1 MSSTPVSAIPRA
13 FEFPRPTRA
22 WALPLGLALYV
33 LWVTL
38 TWRFPDRGGVPF
50 PLVWGLAVGGTLWA
64 WQRLRGSMGA
74 LEATAIVVV
83 TAMLLTDAT
92 VLWTQGLRDLVLYL
106 KAGERFL
113 AGAPVYT
120 DHVLTARPADLSEYP
135 FLYPPLTLPLFGLLS
150 VMPLPLTAAL
160 WTGASVAAVLVG
172 FRLIGIDWR
181 WSLLL
186 LAWPPVLQGLWVGN
200 VALLLFLL
208 FAAAPRLPSGLVA
221 SVAFKLYSAIGV
233 LWLVRE
239 RRWSELAAGV
249 AIVVAVA
256 AITAPLVPAGL
267 WVDWVR
273 GLAFYQESQAVLPD
287 YLYGLGLGRWLPL
300 ALVAIVGL
308 AVIVLAVRGRSPRER
323 LARLGMATIVAS
335 PSLFAHGF
343 LVGVPSFLGLRTGL
357 VWLVLGITACSP
369 GLAWWLAP
377 LLAVAA
383 WVAPGL
389 RRLPDPDPWHPL
401 GSFEG
406 PWPDAALL
414 DRPAPDGSIR
424 ERRTGPSRSV
434 PRRTCRSRST
444 RSPGP

>member
-1 MSSTPVSAIPRA
+1 
-13 FEFPRPTRA
+13 
-22 WALPLGLALYV
+22 
-33 LWVTL
+33 
-38 TWRFPDRGGVPF
+38 
-50 PLVWGLAVGGTLWA
+50 
-64 WQRLRGSMGA
+64 
-74 LEATAIVVV
+74 
-83 TAMLLTDAT
+83 
-92 VLWTQGLRDLVLYL
+92 
-106 KAGERFL
+106 
-113 AGAPVYT
+113 
-120 DHVLTARPADLSEYP
+120 VLTARPADLSEYP
-135 FLYPPLTLPLFGLLS
+135 FLYPPLTLPLFGFLS
-150 VMPLPLTAAL
+150 ALPLPLTAAL
-160 WTGASVAAVLVG
+160 WTGASLAAVLLG

-208 FAAAPRLPSGLVA
+208 FAAAPRLPGGLVA

-239 RRWSELAAGV
+239 RRWADLAAGV

-273 GLAFYQESQAVLPD
+273 GLALYQESQAVLPD
-287 YLYGLGLGRWLPL
+287 YLYGLGLGRWLPQL
-300 ALVAIVGL
+300 VVAIVGL
-308 AVIVLAVRGRSPRER
+308 LVIAMAVRGPSPRER

-343 LVGVPSFLGLRTGL
+343 LVGLPSFLALRTGL

-383 WVAPGL
+383 WVAPAL

-401 GSFEG
+401 GWRLE
-406 PWPDAALL
+406 PWPDATTL
-414 DRPAPDGSIR
+414 DRPAAAGSAAAAR
-424 ERRTGPSRSV
+424 L
-434 PRRTCRSRST
+434 
-444 RSPGP
+444 PG